1 MFRTAICSIFL
12 GAFTLSSG
20 VMAISTPSQTDIAK
34 RWVHSQLPNHSIKL
48 AASTINTA
56 VIEESV
62 FQQINDYRT
71 SQGLPTLTRN
81 VAIDEQA
88 RTHSRNMANGT
99 VPFSHDGFEQR
110 IQSTGIPYSAAAEN
124 IAYNQGYS
132 DPATQAV
139 KSWLGSSGHLAN
151 IKGNYNLTG
160 IGVASNSQGKIYFTQ
175 IFLRTR

>member
-20 VMAISTPSQTDIAK
+20 VMAISTPNQTDIAK
-34 RWVHSQLPNHSIKL
+34 GWVHSRLPHHSIKL
-48 AASTINTA
+48 TASTVDTS

-71 SQGLPTLTRN
+71 SQGLPALTRN

-99 VPFSHDGFEQR
+99 VAFGHSGFEQR
-110 IQSTGIPYSAAAEN
+110 IQSIGIPYSAAAEN

-132 DPATQAV
+132 DPATQALQ
-139 KSWLGSSGHLAN
+139 SWLNSPGHLAH

-160 IGVASNSQGKIYFTQ
+160 IGVGSNSQGKIYFTH